1 LLGSKKDKTD
11 WLSAIPSDRLST
23 LSFSGYIPVDTP
35 KQEIR
40 LVAIELAK
48 DDDLPIKC
56 TLSVACSKESP
67 EFMALSY
74 VWGDASIT
82 RPIQLNGETFYVT
95 ENLFRALIALR
106 WESEDFVCWI
116 DAICINQ
123 QDTSEK
129 NNQVLLM
136 GEIYRASRLLVVWLG
151 DESDDSDLACSLIVE

>member
-95 ENLFRALIALR
+95 ENLFRALAALS
-106 WESEDFVCWI
+106 WESEDLVC
-116 DAICINQ
+116 
-123 QDTSEK
+123 
-129 NNQVLLM
+129 
-136 GEIYRASRLLVVWLG
+136 
-151 DESDDSDLACSLIVE
+151 